1 MMSTMSALT
10 GTIIG
15 GATTF
20 ASGWLTRTA
29 QFRAE
34 RAAEQRGKREELY
47 GKFLDE
53 AIRLAMSTSDNGAAD
68 FVAIRAVRMR
78 ILLVASDDVAAQA
91 QQIISGLEND
101 ATRKVGEGMV
111 GDTRKQLT
119 GFAQACRRE
128 LKALRR

>member
-20 ASGWLTRTA
+20 ASGWLTRTT

-47 GKFLDE
+47 GRFLDE
-53 AIRLAMSTSDNGAAD
+53 TIRLGMSTGGNGAVD
-68 FVAIRAVRMR
+68 FVAIRAIYMR
-78 ILLVASDDVAAQA
+78 ILLVASDDVVTLAQG
-91 QQIISGLEND
+91 IISGLEND
-101 ATRKVGEGMV
+101 ATRKAGAGMAE
-111 GDTRKQLT
+111 DTRTRLD
-119 GFAQACRRE
+119 GFARACRRE

>member
-1 MMSTMSALT
+1 MSALT

-20 ASGWLTRTA
+20 ASSWLTRTQ

-34 RAAEQRGKREELY
+34 RAAEQREKREELY
-47 GKFLDE
+47 GRFLDE
-53 AIRLAMSTSDNGAAD
+53 AIRLVMSTGGNGAAD
-68 FVAIRAVRMR
+68 FVAIRAVYMR
-78 ILLVASDDVAAQA
+78 ILLVASDDVVALA

-101 ATRKVGEGMV
+101 AARAGAGMA
-111 GDTRKQLT
+111 GDTGMQLT
-119 GFAQACRRE
+119 GFARACRRE

>member
-20 ASGWLTRTA
+20 ASGWLTRTS

-34 RAAEQRGKREELY
+34 RLAEQRGKREELY
-47 GKFLDE
+47 GRFLDE
-53 AIRLAMSTSDNGAAD
+53 AIRLATATGGAGGAD
-68 FVAIRAVRMR
+68 FVTIRAIHMR
-78 ILLVASDDVAAQA
+78 ILLVASDDVVALA
-91 QQIISGLEND
+91 QQIISGLENET
-101 ATRKVGEGMV
+101 ARKAGEGML
-111 GDTRKQLT
+111 GDTRMQLT
-119 GFAQACRRE
+119 GFARGCRRE

>member
-20 ASGWLTRTA
+20 ASSWLTRTT

-34 RAAEQRGKREELY
+34 RLAEQREKREELY
-47 GKFLDE
+47 GRFLDE
-53 AIRLAMSTSDNGAAD
+53 AIRLAMSNGGNGAGD
-68 FVAIRAVRMR
+68 FVAIRAVYMRM
-78 ILLVASDDVAAQA
+78 LLVASDDVVTLA

-101 ATRKVGEGMV
+101 ATRKAGEGMA
-111 GDTRKQLT
+111 GDTGMQLT
-119 GFAQACRRE
+119 GLARACRRE